1 MLNSRWRYIIFH
13 CYYRT
18 LASWIKPRFETNL
31 NGHSAICY
39 LIQIWIRLKKLKSSW
54 KMTKSIHSQFFLR
67 INHWIYITTFSEK
80 FPNQWK
86 KQTNSK
92 VAFNILPLYNASSWI
107 WWLAK
112 SAQNKLVSQT
122 YLLQIYYKFNV
133 CFIRLENLVYQNN
146 PFIIYT
152 VIL

>member
-1 MLNSRWRYIIFH
+1 MAGGHPSRCF
-13 CYYRT
+13 
-18 LASWIKPRFETNL
+18 
-31 NGHSAICY
+31 
-39 LIQIWIRLKKLKSSW
+39 LIQTWIRLKKLYIHGKW
-54 KMTKSIHSQFFLR
+54 QNQFTHKFLSILIICRNFIWMKNR
-67 INHWIYITTFSEK
+67 IYITTFSEK

-133 CFIRLENLVYQNN
+133 CFIRSENLVYQNN